1 MKPMKRLRVR
11 QIHRVMSTD
20 DIIPGRYKHMF
31 TDTRELA
38 KHVFENAL
46 PGFAATLKKNDV
58 LVSDTIFGIG
68 SSREQAVSSLQA
80 AGIRAVIAPSFGR
93 IFFRNA
99 WNLGLIAIEVAS
111 LPVSDEDLIDID
123 PTKGEIKG
131 VFGTVRF
138 APPPPR
144 MLEMVDEGGLL
155 AMIANR
161 RGLRAAEA
169 GTDIGS
175 M

>member
-1 MKPMKRLRVR
+1 MTILRQLRVR
-11 QIHRVMSTD
+11 QIEQVMSTD

-31 TDTRELA
+31 TDTSELA

-46 PGFAATLKKNDV
+46 PGFAETVRNNDV
-58 LVSDTIFGIG
+58 LCSVATFGIG

-99 WNLGLIAIEVAS
+99 WNLGLIAIEANTPPLREGGLV
-111 LPVSDEDLIDID
+111 DID
-123 PTKGEIKG
+123 LGRGAVTGEFG
-131 VFGTVRF
+131 VATFT
-138 APPPPR
+138 PPPPL

-155 AMIANR
+155 AMT
-161 RGLRAAEA
+161 A
-169 GTDIGS
+169 GRLQASGNSRVIN
-175 M
+175 